1 MRLKKK
7 VKVILVLAIILIITG
22 LGFLAYESVKPKAVK
37 TATVE
42 NEIEEYGYTLK
53 STRND
58 RYKKA
63 FQELKDILSKKDV
76 DEKAYVEQ
84 ISKMFIMDFYTLN
97 DKLANTDVG
106 GIDFVHTNAKTNF
119 LEKAEDTVY
128 KYVENDIYGNRD
140 QQLPEVTEVTVEKV
154 ENIEYTIGTD
164 FTDDSAYQVEV
175 SLKYKEDMDY
185 PTKAT
190 LIFVHEDNKLS
201 LVEVVGILMIFLKV
215 IMIFVKKW
223 KC

>member
-7 VKVILVLAIILIITG
+7 VKVILIIAIILISTG
-22 LGFLAYESVKPKAVK
+22 LGFLAYESIKPKAVK

-58 RYKKA
+58 RYKEA

-106 GIDFVHTNAKTNF
+106 GIDFVHTDAKTNF

-140 QQLPEVTEVTVEKV
+140 QQLPEVTEVTVENV

-164 FTDDSAYQVEV
+164 FTDDFAYQVEV

-201 LVEVVGILMIFLKV
+201 LVEME
-215 IMIFVKKW
+215 
-223 KC
+223 

>member
-1 MRLKKK
+1 MKLKKK
-7 VKVILVLAIILIITG
+7 VKVILVIAIILIVAG

-58 RYKKA
+58 RYKEA

-76 DEKAYVEQ
+76 DEEAYVEQ

-140 QQLPEVTEVTVEKV
+140 QQLPEVTEVTVETI

-164 FTDDSAYQVEV
+164 FTDDNAYQVEV

-201 LVEVVGILMIFLKV
+201 LVEIA
-215 IMIFVKKW
+215 
-223 KC
+223 

>member
-1 MRLKKK
+1 MKLKKK
-7 VKVILVLAIILIITG
+7 VKVILIIAIILIVAG
-22 LGFLAYESVKPKAVK
+22 LGFLAYESLQPKNVR

-58 RYKKA
+58 RYKEM
-63 FQELKDILSKKDV
+63 FQELKDILSEDPV
-76 DEKAYVEQ
+76 DEEAYLEQ
-84 ISKMFIMDFYTLN
+84 VSKMFIMDFYTLN

-128 KYVENDIYGNRD
+128 KYVESDIYGTRV
-140 QQLPEVTEVTVEKV
+140 QELPEVTDVTVEKI

-164 FTDDSAYQVEV
+164 VTDDKV

-201 LVEVVGILMIFLKV
+201 LVEVE
-215 IMIFVKKW
+215 
-223 KC
+223 

>member
-1 MRLKKK
+1 MKLKKK
-7 VKVILVLAIILIITG
+7 VKVILIIAIILIVAG
-22 LGFLAYESVKPKAVK
+22 LGFLAYESLQPKNVR

-58 RYKKA
+58 RYKEM
-63 FQELKDILSKKDV
+63 FQELKDILSEDPV
-76 DEKAYVEQ
+76 DEEAYLEQ
-84 ISKMFIMDFYTLN
+84 VSKMFIMDFYTLD

-106 GIDFVHTNAKTNF
+106 GIDFLHTNAKTNF
-119 LEKAEDTVY
+119 LEKSEDTVY
-128 KYVENDIYGNRD
+128 KYLESDIYDNRE
-140 QQLPEVTEVTVEKV
+140 QTLPEVTDVTVETI

-164 FTDDSAYQVEV
+164 FTDDNAYQVEV
-175 SLKYKEDMDY
+175 SIKYKEDMDY

-201 LVEVVGILMIFLKV
+201 LVEVN
-215 IMIFVKKW
+215 
-223 KC
+223 

>member
-7 VKVILVLAIILIITG
+7 VKVILSLAIILIIAG
-22 LGFLAYESVKPKAVK
+22 LAFLAYESFRPKDAK
-37 TATVE
+37 TATIE

-53 STRND
+53 STRNN
-58 RYKKA
+58 RYKKM
-63 FQELKDILSKKDV
+63 FQELQTILNKNEV
-76 DEKAYVEQ
+76 DEKDYLEQ
-84 ISKMFIMDFYTLN
+84 ISKMFIIDFYTLD

-106 GIDFVHTNAKTNF
+106 GIDFVHTDAKTNF

-128 KYVENDIYGNRD
+128 KYLESDIYGNRE
-140 QQLPEVTEVTVEKV
+140 QVLAEVTEVTVENI

-164 FTDDSAYQVEV
+164 FTDDFAYQVEV
-175 SLKYKEDMDY
+175 SIKYKEDMDY

-201 LVEVVGILMIFLKV
+201 LVEME
-215 IMIFVKKW
+215 
-223 KC
+223 

>member
-7 VKVILVLAIILIITG
+7 VKVILVIAILLITTG

-58 RYKKA
+58 RYKEE
-63 FQELKDILSKKDV
+63 FQELKDILSKKNV
-76 DEKAYVEQ
+76 DEEAYVEQ
-84 ISKMFIMDFYTLN
+84 ISKMFIMDFFTLN

-106 GIDFVHTNAKTNF
+106 GIDFIHTNAKTNF

-128 KYVENDIYGNRD
+128 KYVENDIYGNRE

-164 FTDDSAYQVEV
+164 FTDDNAYQVEV

-201 LVEVVGILMIFLKV
+201 LVEVE
-215 IMIFVKKW
+215 
-223 KC
+223 

>member
-1 MRLKKK
+1 MKLKKK
-7 VKVILVLAIILIITG
+7 VKVILVIAILLIVAG
-22 LGFLAYESVKPKAVK
+22 LGFIAYESVKPKAVRK
-37 TATVE
+37 ATVE
-42 NEIEEYGYTLK
+42 NEIKEYGYTLK

-58 RYKKA
+58 RYKEM
-63 FQELKDILSKKDV
+63 FQELQVILSKENV
-76 DEKAYVEQ
+76 DEKAYLEQ
-84 ISKMFIMDFYTLN
+84 ISKMFIMDFYTLD

-119 LEKAEDTVY
+119 LEKSEDTVY

-140 QQLPEVTEVTVEKV
+140 QKLPEVTEVTVDNI

-175 SLKYKEDMDY
+175 SIKYKEDMDY

-190 LIFVHEDNKLS
+190 LTFVHEDNKLS
-201 LVEVVGILMIFLKV
+201 LVEVE
-215 IMIFVKKW
+215 
-223 KC
+223 

>member
-7 VKVILVLAIILIITG
+7 VKVILIIAIILISTG

-58 RYKKA
+58 RYKEE
-63 FQELKDILSKKDV
+63 FQELKDILSKKNV
-76 DEKAYVEQ
+76 DEEAYVEQ
-84 ISKMFIMDFYTLN
+84 ISKMFIMDFFTLN

-106 GIDFVHTNAKTNF
+106 GIDFIHTNAKTNF

-128 KYVENDIYGNRD
+128 KYVENDIYGNRE

-164 FTDDSAYQVEV
+164 FTDDNAYQVEV

-201 LVEVVGILMIFLKV
+201 LVEVE
-215 IMIFVKKW
+215 
-223 KC
+223 

>member
-1 MRLKKK
+1 MKLKKK
-7 VKVILVLAIILIITG
+7 VKVILIIAIILIVAG

-58 RYKKA
+58 RYKEA
-63 FQELKDILSKKDV
+63 FQELKDILSKKEV
-76 DEKAYVEQ
+76 DEEAYVEQ

-128 KYVENDIYGNRD
+128 KYVENDIYGNRE

-154 ENIEYTIGTD
+154 ENIDYTIGTD
-164 FTDDSAYQVEV
+164 FTDDNAYQVEV

-201 LVEVVGILMIFLKV
+201 LVEVE
-215 IMIFVKKW
+215 
-223 KC
+223 

>member
-1 MRLKKK
+1 MKLKKK
-7 VKVILVLAIILIITG
+7 VKVILIIAIILIITG

-58 RYKKA
+58 RYKEA
-63 FQELKDILSKKDV
+63 FQELKDILSKKEV
-76 DEKAYVEQ
+76 DEEAYVEQ

-106 GIDFVHTNAKTNF
+106 GIDFIHTNAKTNF

-140 QQLPEVTEVTVEKV
+140 QQLPEVTEVTVENV

-201 LVEVVGILMIFLKV
+201 LVEME
-215 IMIFVKKW
+215 
-223 KC
+223 

>member
-7 VKVILVLAIILIITG
+7 VKVILVLAIILIIAG
-22 LGFLAYESVKPKAVK
+22 LAFLAYESFKPKATK

-58 RYKKA
+58 RYKKM
-63 FQELKDILSKKDV
+63 FQELQDILSKKKV
-76 DEKAYVEQ
+76 DEEAYVEQ

-106 GIDFVHTNAKTNF
+106 GIDFIHTNAKTNF

-128 KYVENDIYGNRD
+128 KYVENDIYGNRE

-164 FTDDSAYQVEV
+164 FTDDNAYQVEV

-201 LVEVVGILMIFLKV
+201 LVEME
-215 IMIFVKKW
+215 
-223 KC
+223 

>member
-1 MRLKKK
+1 MKLKKK
-7 VKVILVLAIILIITG
+7 VKVILIIAIILIVAG
-22 LGFLAYESVKPKAVK
+22 LGFLAYESLQPKNVR

-58 RYKKA
+58 RYKEM
-63 FQELKDILSKKDV
+63 FQELKDILSEDPV
-76 DEKAYVEQ
+76 DEEAYLEQ
-84 ISKMFIMDFYTLN
+84 VSKMFIMDFYTLN

-128 KYVENDIYGNRD
+128 KYVESDIYGTRV
-140 QQLPEVTEVTVEKV
+140 QELPEVTDVTVEKI

-164 FTDDSAYQVEV
+164 VTDDNAYQVEV
-175 SLKYKEDMDY
+175 FLKYKEDMDY

-201 LVEVVGILMIFLKV
+201 LVEVE
-215 IMIFVKKW
+215 
-223 KC
+223 

>member
-1 MRLKKK
+1 MKLKKK
-7 VKVILVLAIILIITG
+7 VKVILIIAIILISTG

-58 RYKKA
+58 RYKEA

-76 DEKAYVEQ
+76 DEEAYVEQ

-201 LVEVVGILMIFLKV
+201 LVEVA
-215 IMIFVKKW
+215 
-223 KC
+223 

>member
-7 VKVILVLAIILIITG
+7 VKVILIIAIILISTG

-58 RYKKA
+58 RYKEA
-63 FQELKDILSKKDV
+63 FQELKDILSKKKV
-76 DEKAYVEQ
+76 DEEAYVKQ

-201 LVEVVGILMIFLKV
+201 LVEIA
-215 IMIFVKKW
+215 
-223 KC
+223 

>member
-1 MRLKKK
+1 MKLKKK
-7 VKVILVLAIILIITG
+7 VKVILIIAIILIVAG

-58 RYKKA
+58 RYKEA
-63 FQELKDILSKKDV
+63 FQELKDILSKKKV
-76 DEKAYVEQ
+76 DEEAYLKQ

-128 KYVENDIYGNRD
+128 KYVENDIYGNRE

-164 FTDDSAYQVEV
+164 FTDDFAYQVEV

-201 LVEVVGILMIFLKV
+201 LVEVA
-215 IMIFVKKW
+215 
-223 KC
+223 

>member
-7 VKVILVLAIILIITG
+7 VKVILSLAIILIIAG
-22 LGFLAYESVKPKAVK
+22 LAFLAYESFRPKDAK
-37 TATVE
+37 TATIE

-53 STRND
+53 STRNN
-58 RYKKA
+58 RYKKM
-63 FQELKDILSKKDV
+63 FQELQTILNKDEV
-76 DEKAYVEQ
+76 DEKAYLEQ
-84 ISKMFIMDFYTLN
+84 ISKMFIMDFYTLD

-106 GIDFVHTNAKTNF
+106 GIDFVHTDAKTNF

-128 KYVENDIYGNRD
+128 KYVESDIYGNRE
-140 QQLPEVTEVTVEKV
+140 QVLAEVTEVTVENI

-164 FTDDSAYQVEV
+164 FTDDFAYQVEV
-175 SLKYKEDMDY
+175 SIKYKEDMDY

-201 LVEVVGILMIFLKV
+201 LVEME
-215 IMIFVKKW
+215 
-223 KC
+223 

>member
-1 MRLKKK
+1 MKLKKK
-7 VKVILVLAIILIITG
+7 VKVILIIAIILIVAG
-22 LGFLAYESVKPKAVK
+22 LGFIAYESVKPKAVRK
-37 TATVE
+37 ATVE
-42 NEIEEYGYTLK
+42 NEIKEYGYTLK

-58 RYKKA
+58 RYKEM
-63 FQELKDILSKKDV
+63 FQELQDILSKENV
-76 DEKAYVEQ
+76 DEKAYLEQ
-84 ISKMFIMDFYTLN
+84 ISKMFIMDFYTLD

-119 LEKAEDTVY
+119 LEKSEDTVY

-140 QQLPEVTEVTVEKV
+140 QKLPEVTDVTVDNI

-175 SLKYKEDMDY
+175 SIKYKEDMDY

-190 LIFVHEDNKLS
+190 LTFVHEDNKLS
-201 LVEVVGILMIFLKV
+201 LVEVE
-215 IMIFVKKW
+215 
-223 KC
+223 

>member
-7 VKVILVLAIILIITG
+7 VKVILVLAIILIIAG
-22 LGFLAYESVKPKAVK
+22 LAFLAYESFKPKATK

-42 NEIEEYGYTLK
+42 NEIKDYGYTLK

-58 RYKKA
+58 RYKKM
-63 FQELKDILSKKDV
+63 FQELQDILSKKKV
-76 DEKAYVEQ
+76 DEEAYVEQ

-164 FTDDSAYQVEV
+164 FTDDTAYQVEV

-201 LVEVVGILMIFLKV
+201 LVEME
-215 IMIFVKKW
+215 
-223 KC
+223 

>member
-1 MRLKKK
+1 MKLKKK
-7 VKVILVLAIILIITG
+7 VKVILILAIILIVTG
-22 LGFLAYESVKPKAVK
+22 VGFLAYESIKPKNVK

-42 NEIEEYGYTLK
+42 NEIPEYGYTLK

-58 RYKKA
+58 RYKKM
-63 FQELKDILSKKDV
+63 FQELKDILSEDEV
-76 DEKAYVEQ
+76 DEKAYLEQ

-106 GIDFVHTNAKTNF
+106 GIDFIHTNAKTNF
-119 LEKAEDTVY
+119 LEKSEDTVY

-140 QQLPEVTEVTVEKV
+140 QELPEVTEVTVENI
-154 ENIEYTIGTD
+154 ESIEYTIGTD
-164 FTDDSAYQVEV
+164 FTDDNAYKIEV
-175 SLKYKEDMDY
+175 SIKYKEDIDY

-201 LVEVVGILMIFLKV
+201 LVEVE
-215 IMIFVKKW
+215 
-223 KC
+223 

>member
-7 VKVILVLAIILIITG
+7 VKVILVLAIILIIAG
-22 LGFLAYESVKPKAVK
+22 LAFLAYESFKPKATK

-42 NEIEEYGYTLK
+42 NEIKDYGYTLK

-58 RYKKA
+58 RYKKM
-63 FQELKDILSKKDV
+63 FQELQDILSKKKV
-76 DEKAYVEQ
+76 DEEAYVEQ

-164 FTDDSAYQVEV
+164 FTDDNAYQVEV

-201 LVEVVGILMIFLKV
+201 LVEME
-215 IMIFVKKW
+215 
-223 KC
+223 

>member
-7 VKVILVLAIILIITG
+7 VKVILVLAIILIIAG
-22 LGFLAYESVKPKAVK
+22 LAFLAYESFKPKATK

-42 NEIEEYGYTLK
+42 NEIKDYGYTLK

-58 RYKKA
+58 RYKKM
-63 FQELKDILSKKDV
+63 FQELQDILSKKKV
-76 DEKAYVEQ
+76 DEEAYVEQ

-140 QQLPEVTEVTVEKV
+140 QQLPEVTEVTVENV

-164 FTDDSAYQVEV
+164 FTDDNAYQVEV

-201 LVEVVGILMIFLKV
+201 LVEME
-215 IMIFVKKW
+215 
-223 KC
+223 

>member
-1 MRLKKK
+1 MKLKKK
-7 VKVILVLAIILIITG
+7 VKVILIIAIILIVAG

-58 RYKKA
+58 RYKEA
-63 FQELKDILSKKDV
+63 FQELKDILSKKEV
-76 DEKAYVEQ
+76 DEEAYVEQ

-128 KYVENDIYGNRD
+128 KYVENDIYGNRE

-164 FTDDSAYQVEV
+164 FTDDNAYQVEV

-201 LVEVVGILMIFLKV
+201 LVEME
-215 IMIFVKKW
+215 
-223 KC
+223 

>member
-1 MRLKKK
+1 MKLKKK
-7 VKVILVLAIILIITG
+7 VKVILIIAIILISTG
-22 LGFLAYESVKPKAVK
+22 LGFLAYESIKPKAVK

-58 RYKKA
+58 RYKEA

-164 FTDDSAYQVEV
+164 FTDDFAYQVEV

-201 LVEVVGILMIFLKV
+201 LVEVA
-215 IMIFVKKW
+215 
-223 KC
+223 

>member
-1 MRLKKK
+1 MKLKKK
-7 VKVILVLAIILIITG
+7 VKVILVIAILLIVAG
-22 LGFLAYESVKPKAVK
+22 LGFIAYESVKPKAVRK
-37 TATVE
+37 ATVE
-42 NEIEEYGYTLK
+42 NEIKEYGYTLK

-58 RYKKA
+58 RYKEM
-63 FQELKDILSKKDV
+63 FQELQDILSKENV
-76 DEKAYVEQ
+76 DEKAYLEQ
-84 ISKMFIMDFYTLN
+84 ISKMFIMDFYTLD

-119 LEKAEDTVY
+119 LEKSEDTVY

-140 QQLPEVTEVTVEKV
+140 QKLPEVTDVTIEST

-164 FTDDSAYQVEV
+164 FTDDNAYQVEV

-201 LVEVVGILMIFLKV
+201 LVEVA
-215 IMIFVKKW
+215 
-223 KC
+223 

>member
-7 VKVILVLAIILIITG
+7 VKVILVLAIILIIAG
-22 LGFLAYESVKPKAVK
+22 LAFLAYESFKPKATK

-58 RYKKA
+58 RYKKM
-63 FQELKDILSKKDV
+63 FQELQDILSKKKV
-76 DEKAYVEQ
+76 DEEAYVEQ

-106 GIDFVHTNAKTNF
+106 GIDFVHTDAKTNF

-201 LVEVVGILMIFLKV
+201 LVEIA
-215 IMIFVKKW
+215 
-223 KC
+223 